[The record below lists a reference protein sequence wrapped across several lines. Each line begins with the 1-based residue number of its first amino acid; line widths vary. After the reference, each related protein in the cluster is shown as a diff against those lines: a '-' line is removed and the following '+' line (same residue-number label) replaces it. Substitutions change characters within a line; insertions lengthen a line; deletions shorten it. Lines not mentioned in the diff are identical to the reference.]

1 VDKPGVLEYFL
12 PALAQRRKENL
23 LRVAMNETEPIK
35 MYRAQGGF
43 AELSFVES
51 YLAEIASAF
60 REED

>member
-1 VDKPGVLEYFL
+1 MTEV
-12 PALAQRRKENL
+12 
-23 LRVAMNETEPIK
+23 EPIK

-43 AELSFVES
+43 AELSFIES